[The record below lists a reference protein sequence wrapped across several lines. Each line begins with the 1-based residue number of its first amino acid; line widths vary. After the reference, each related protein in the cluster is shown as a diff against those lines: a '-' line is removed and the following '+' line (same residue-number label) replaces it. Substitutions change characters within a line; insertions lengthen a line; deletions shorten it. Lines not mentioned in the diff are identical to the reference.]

1 MTDQRSIER
10 LLDVWFADGPSVAP
24 DRVIDV
30 AANRIG
36 RQRQRPAWR
45 LLSWRDFPVITTSK
59 LVAGLAAILVI
70 AVIGIAVVLRPGGSN
85 VGGQGPTASP
95 SPVATPTPAPTP
107 SPSSTVLKSG
117 VTGPGTFTGRFA
129 ASEIPWTVTIPK
141 GWAAYDTD
149 IVMGPS
155 RPGDKGVAI
164 LTERAVNVPKD
175 SCAPDGTVPATSAEE
190 FLTALEARKDW
201 DISNRRAATIG
212 AYAATRIDIVL
223 PENTPTCG
231 GGKDYMIVVHN
242 DGQGFYSQGPSMHVS
257 YWVANVNGEPLFV
270 ERFSFPET
278 PASDLAES
286 DVVVNSIKITP

>member
-85 VGGQGPTASP
+85 VGSQGPSAAP
-95 SPVATPTPAPTP
+95 SPVTTPTPALTP
-107 SPSSTVLKSG
+107 SPSPAVLKSG
-117 VTGPGTFTGRFA
+117 VKGPGTFTGQFA
-129 ASEIPWTVTIPK
+129 TSPISWTVTIPN
-141 GWAAYDTD
+141 GWAGYDTD
-149 IVMGPS
+149 IVMGPQ
-155 RPGDKGVAI
+155 RPGDKGTAI

-175 SCAPDGTVPATSAEE
+175 SCAPEGTVPAKSAEE
-190 FLTALEARKDW
+190 FLAAVAARKDW
-201 DISNRRAATIG
+201 NVSKRQAATIG
-212 AYAATRIDIVL
+212 AYPATRIDIVL
-223 PENTPTCG
+223 PATSICG
-231 GGKDYMIVVHN
+231 DGKDYMVVAHN
-242 DGQGFYSQGPSMHVS
+242 DGKGFYSQGPSMHVT
-257 YWVANVNGEPLFV
+257 YWVADVNGEPLFV
-270 ERFSFPET
+270 ERFSFAET
-278 PASDLAES
+278 PASDLTES
-286 DVVVNSIKITP
+286 DAVVDSIEIRA

>member
-10 LLDVWFADGPSVAP
+10 VLDAWFADGPSVAP
-24 DRVIDV
+24 DRVLDV
-30 AANRIG
+30 AANRIS

-45 LLSWRDFPVITTSK
+45 LLSWRDFHVITTSK
-59 LVAGLAAILVI
+59 MVAALVAALVI
-70 AVIGIAVVLRPGGSN
+70 AVIGIALVLRPGGPS
-85 VGGQGPTASP
+85 VGSQGPTAAP
-95 SPVATPTPAPTP
+95 SPVATPTPAVTP
-107 SPSSTVLKSG
+107 SPSPAALRSG
-117 VTGPGTFTGRFA
+117 VKGPGTFTGQFA
-129 ASEIPWTVTIPK
+129 ASAIPWTVTIPN
-141 GWAAYDTD
+141 GWSGYDTD
-149 IVMGPS
+149 IVSGPPRS
-155 RPGDKGVAI
+155 GDKGVAI

>member
-10 LLDVWFADGPSVAP
+10 ILDEWFADGPSVAP
-24 DRVIDV
+24 DRVLDV

-117 VTGPGTFTGRFA
+117 VTGPGTFT
-129 ASEIPWTVTIPK
+129 ASERTP
-141 GWAAYDTD
+141 
-149 IVMGPS
+149 MPS
-155 RPGDKGVAI
+155 SGFMQRI
-164 LTERAVNVPKD
+164 LTSDMLA
-175 SCAPDGTVPATSAEE
+175 
-190 FLTALEARKDW
+190 
-201 DISNRRAATIG
+201 AATARHPIVFQSSR
-212 AYAATRIDIVL
+212 RIWQD
-223 PENTPTCG
+223 
-231 GGKDYMIVVHN
+231 
-242 DGQGFYSQGPSMHVS
+242 
-257 YWVANVNGEPLFV
+257 
-270 ERFSFPET
+270 
-278 PASDLAES
+278 
-286 DVVVNSIKITP
+286 